1 MQRDDC
7 ARFEEGLLSGAEIG
21 DDLHQHA
28 TSCPRCRALAEIAS
42 LRAPRVESAEGDP
55 QLTSARAA
63 ARTTAVARA
72 ARYERRR
79 RLIPLLIGIA
89 GYLLGA
95 IGLTVACFSP
105 TPPVA
110 AAAGEIPLPSVA
122 LSLPPP
128 SPTAILV
135 ACAISL
141 AWIVGLVLI
150 AGRRQTEGNG
160 VATWN
165 I

>member
-7 ARFEEGLLSGAEIG
+7 ARFKEGLLSGAEIG

-79 RLIPLLIGIA
+79 RLIPLLIGAA

-95 IGLTVACFSP
+95 IGLAVVFFSP
-105 TPPVA
+105 TPPGA
-110 AAAGEIPLPSVA
+110 AAAGEMPLSSSVGLA
-122 LSLPPP
+122 LPPP
-128 SPTAILV
+128 SPAAILV
-135 ACAISL
+135 ACAVSL

-150 AGRRQTEGNG
+150 AGRRQAEGDG
-160 VATWN
+160 AELSC
-165 I
+165 

>member
-1 MQRDDC
+1 MHRDDC
-7 ARFEEGLLSGAEIG
+7 ARFEESLLSGGEIG
-21 DDLHQHA
+21 DDLRAHA

-79 RLIPLLIGIA
+79 RLIPLLVGIA

-95 IGLTVACFSP
+95 IGLTVAFLTPAPPASAFS
-105 TPPVA
+105 
-110 AAAGEIPLPSVA
+110 GGMPLPSA
-122 LSLPPP
+122 TLSLPPP

-141 AWIVGLVLI
+141 AWIAGLVLI
-150 AGRRQTEGNG
+150 AGRRQAEGNG
-160 VATWN
+160 AAT
-165 I
+165 